1 MMGPL
6 SGIGR
11 DMDPSVGIDIRRKIA
26 NDEDSGAG
34 VGGVAQEGVEA
45 VSGDRFAVLSTEARC
60 ELVGPVETIKG
71 ALS

>member
-11 DMDPSVGIDIRRKIA
+11 DMDPSVGINIRRKIA
-26 NDEDSGAG
+26 NDENSGTG

-45 VSGDRFAVLSTEARC
+45 VS
-60 ELVGPVETIKG
+60 
-71 ALS
+71 